1 MPGAEETRRC
11 AVSSPSASWNA
22 PDAGRMA
29 NRNPTGA
36 ERCRRFFLLLRRRSS
51 NACGHQKTNGL
62 EPAAR
67 FQPVCSEKCKT
78 DRNFSKKQHE
88 KTGEISRNLPFFVLF
103 GLNCALWQG
112 QKGSNPRP
120 TVLETAALP
129 AELYPCIKE
138 APAARTDRSEQNT
151 IYYTQADT
159 GCQEGSAVFFRQ
171 KIRQKSCKFSRFV
184 I

>member
-1 MPGAEETRRC
+1 MPGAKETRRC

-62 EPAAR
+62 EPR
-67 FQPVCSEKCKT
+67 RGFQPVRENAKQIGIFQKT
-78 DRNFSKKQHE
+78 ARE
-88 KTGEISRNLPFFVLF
+88 TGEISRNLPFLVLF